1 MANPTINPD
10 HLFLYNRIEQEVK
23 PLDLCDLHQTK
34 IQDIVFRDNS
44 LLEAIYSDPK
54 VQEVANRLDRVAHK
68 KVFYLIEND
77 QLVIADRTNKTTLKA
92 IPYDQLSQT
101 TKDTCKK
108 VYLTAQNT
116 YNEHLTGENCLPSKH
131 FAQPAASAHSH
142 SDLFSSHET
151 THKRGQNLSAQ
162 LNALNFQNSDA
173 LVNKCRGSLSLS
185 HSMNAQCF
193 SQQNLLMA
201 NQSEQTNRII
211 AKNKETNSGDRQQ
224 KKGEIK
230 EITNKLSQ
238 LQQTLNEKENECSTL
253 QNRISQL
260 RGEIS
265 SINASHEGE
274 ISGLKAIYEGDRN
287 TKESLLTR
295 ARADLEDMKETNK
308 LLADKKKDL
317 ENRLTGI
324 QASLETSNKNLD
336 SEKVQNADL
345 TNQQKAFSQQIE
357 ELRNQLNQSKQD
369 SKDLE
374 KTLENIQNETANLKE
389 DRDNSTK
396 ARTSKEHENFALKE
410 KMNQLQVKIKDRI
423 AHLKTTI
430 AAYEDTNRR
439 CLHEQEENLNKATIA
454 LQIAEQEV
462 QNLRKQLDQVNNA
475 LSETQVTPKN
485 LIENQQNSIPYH
497 LNSHALGS
505 SSTGSTIGD
514 SVYNAIRSPQG
525 QRNIENQ
532 KILINGM
539 LHCGPF
545 SDLNP
550 LYQPSLIPPF
560 HIRSVPWW
568 PAAPR
573 SISDEFSDIEKM
585 AEKARQDAKE
595 SLKRVKEN
603 RPLNDSSFYTTF
615 LNAGAQETDQFSQQP
630 LSQ

>member
-1 MANPTINPD
+1 
-10 HLFLYNRIEQEVK
+10 
-23 PLDLCDLHQTK
+23 
-34 IQDIVFRDNS
+34 
-44 LLEAIYSDPK
+44 
-54 VQEVANRLDRVAHK
+54 
-68 KVFYLIEND
+68 
-77 QLVIADRTNKTTLKA
+77 
-92 IPYDQLSQT
+92 
-101 TKDTCKK
+101 
-108 VYLTAQNT
+108 
-116 YNEHLTGENCLPSKH
+116 
-131 FAQPAASAHSH
+131 
-142 SDLFSSHET
+142 
-151 THKRGQNLSAQ
+151 
-162 LNALNFQNSDA
+162 
-173 LVNKCRGSLSLS
+173 
-185 HSMNAQCF
+185 
-193 SQQNLLMA
+193 MA

-560 HIRSVPWW
+560 PLRSVPLW

>member
-308 LLADKKKDL
+308 LLADKKKEL

-336 SEKVQNADL
+336 SEKGQNADL
-345 TNQQKAFSQQIE
+345 TNQ
-357 ELRNQLNQSKQD
+357 LNQIKQE
-369 SKDLE
+369 SEYLK
-374 KTLENIQNETANLKE
+374 KTLENTKE
-389 DRDNSTK
+389 DLDNATN
-396 ARTSKEHENFALKE
+396 AREFKEHENFALQE
-410 KMNQLQVKIKDRI
+410 NINQ
-423 AHLKTTI
+423 LKTTI

-532 KILINGM
+532 KILTNGM

-545 SDLNP
+545 PDLNP

-560 HIRSVPWW
+560 PLRSVPLW